1 MLCAG
6 HGLVCSVGFLQ
17 RDAVSDGQVM
27 KDTASQDDVADFF
40 RLVLKCSP
48 HA

>member
-1 MLCAG
+1 MLCVG
-6 HGLVCSVGFLQ
+6 HGLVCSGGFLQ
-17 RDAVSDGQVM
+17 RDAVSDSQVM

-48 HA
+48 RA

>member
-1 MLCAG
+1 MLSVG

-40 RLVLKCSP
+40 RLVLKCFP
-48 HA
+48 QA

>member
-1 MLCAG
+1 MLCAV